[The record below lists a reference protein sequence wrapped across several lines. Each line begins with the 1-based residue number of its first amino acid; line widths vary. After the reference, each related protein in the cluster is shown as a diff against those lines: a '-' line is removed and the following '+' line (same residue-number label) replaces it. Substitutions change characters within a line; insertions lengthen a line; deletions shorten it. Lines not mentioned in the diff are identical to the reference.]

1 MPPLEWQIGKNKI
14 FLRGCVHEALEERR
28 LRTLNQKATVIQKTW
43 KGQNQRRRYLKIYK
57 AAKTIQA
64 SYLTWSSR
72 IRFLKRRRAAIVIQ
86 SYLRGMFAR
95 EVAAALREAKRVEEE
110 RRRQEALEEE
120 RRIREKERLEMMEKE
135 AAEKA
140 LDEAERY
147 FAYVRNILYIYI

>member
-14 FLRGCVHEALEERR
+14 FLRGCVHEPLEERR
-28 LRTLNQKATVIQKTW
+28 LRTLNHKATVIQKTW
-43 KGQNQRRRYLKIYK
+43 KGQKQRSAYLKIYK
-57 AAKTIQA
+57 AAKVIQA
-64 SYLTWSSR
+64 FYLTWRAR
-72 IRFLKRRRAAIVIQ
+72 IRFLKRRRAAIIIQ
-86 SYLRGMFAR
+86 AYLRGMFAR

-140 LDEAERY
+140 LSEAER
-147 FAYVRNILYIYI
+147 